1 MKKYFQ
7 FDELGTTYRREIIGG
22 ITTFLS
28 MAYILFVN
36 PSILSLSDVPDLP
49 EALRMDANAV
59 FVATA
64 LAAAL
69 GTLIMG
75 VVAKYPVA
83 LAPGMGLN
91 AFFAYSVVLGM
102 GIAWQTALSGVLVS
116 GIVLVL
122 LTLTRIREKIIDAI
136 PQNLKLAVGAG
147 IGLFITFVGLKNAG
161 KS

>member
-36 PSILSLSDVPDLP
+36 PSILSLSDVADFP

-122 LTLTRIREKIIDAI
+122 LTLTRIREKLSM
-136 PQNLKLAVGAG
+136 PSHK
-147 IGLFITFVGLKNAG
+147 T
-161 KS
+161 